1 MMHTIDFTKE
11 KICVMVISSLDN
23 NNKNAL
29 LTMRIG
35 FKKKLDYLNDAPNS
49 SILNEKLVKE
59 NEILKAQVL
68 DVNPILTKLTKK
80 KENADQ
86 LRSNQICM
94 FKKSDLR

>member
-1 MMHTIDFTKE
+1 
-11 KICVMVISSLDN
+11 
-23 NNKNAL
+23 
-29 LTMRIG
+29 MRIG

-86 LRSNQICM
+86 LRSNQISLSFLSIYNSCRTNDFHEKYCM
-94 FKKSDLR
+94 HNNI